1 MHVEQFFQ
9 SAPGGSHQ
17 PPSKKRR
24 VDTSVADE
32 VHETAEADDAMP
44 DYHEHEDASEIV
56 WDVDADVEEADA
68 NAGQVFNTEHKND
81 PPNQAASSS
90 SESSQICPICQKVLQ
105 GLDNVAI
112 NTHLDFCL
120 SKGVIMEATSTI
132 SGSSAG
138 SVKSKKP
145 ASRSLTSWVGK
156 R

>member
-132 SGSSAG
+132 SGSRARGRS
-138 SVKSKKP
+138 SPKSP
-145 ASRSLTSWVGK
+145 LHAL
-156 R
+156 